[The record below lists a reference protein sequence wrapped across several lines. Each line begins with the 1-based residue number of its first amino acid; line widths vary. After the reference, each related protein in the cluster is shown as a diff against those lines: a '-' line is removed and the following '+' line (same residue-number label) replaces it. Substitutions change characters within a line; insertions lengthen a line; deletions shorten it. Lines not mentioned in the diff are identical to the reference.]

1 MSLGRLQ
8 AQEASLPHAGAK
20 RGVWG
25 RRPPPVGGR
34 VGASLSDA
42 LDALQIKHLN
52 SAATP
57 AVISQFDYTYRPDR
71 SIETMAVRQNGVTNT
86 WTYGYDGAN
95 QLTAATLRN
104 ASQVILESN
113 SYAYDKAG
121 NRTQMGNTTTAPS
134 NAEVNNLNQ
143 LLSLRDFGPTTFAGT
158 VDEPATVT
166 VNGQPARM
174 TSNDGG
180 APYRFEAQVSL
191 DAGTNLVSV
200 QAKDGRNNTS
210 TKNYSV
216 SSSGAAKAFEYDGNG
231 NLRFERQPG
240 GAVIRE
246 YQWDQQNRLVKLIA
260 GANESQFEY
269 DGESRRTR
277 IRELTNGT
285 QTKDERFVWCGSRIC
300 QKRTGLTTV
309 ARRYFDNGFL
319 QSTTKYFYTRD
330 HLGSV
335 REVVA
340 SNGTT
345 VNARLVYD
353 AWGRLTETGTVQSDF
368 TYTGHYLHRPSALNL
383 AQYRGYDAGLG
394 RWLSRDPIGLA
405 GGLNLYGYVGNDPLN
420 FVDRDG
426 RLPDYTSDGPE
437 RQPSGSG
444 AGPLGGSQL
453 VCIAIAISLYWTCKW
468 TGQDEN
474 VCLKRAADLIELCYR
489 RLPPPKNPPAPNQ
502 CFSGAG
508 N

>member
-1 MSLGRLQ
+1 LY
-8 AQEASLPHAGAK
+8 
-20 RGVWG
+20 
-25 RRPPPVGGR
+25 
-34 VGASLSDA
+34 DA

-52 SAATP
+52 SATTP
-57 AVISQFDYTYRPDR
+57 AIIYTYRPDR

-231 NLRFERQPG
+231 NLRFEKQPNG
-240 GAVIRE
+240 TVIRE

-260 GANESQFEY
+260 GTNESQFEY

-300 QKRTGLTTV
+300 QKRTGTTTV

-353 AWGRLTETGTVQSDF
+353 AWGKLTETGTVQSDF

-405 GGLNLYGYVGNDPLN
+405 GGWNLYGYVDNSPVNYVDPSGEKKVCLPLSA
-420 FVDRDG
+420 FLTICFEWPEPTPRPGPDSCKD
-426 RLPDYTSDGPE
+426 LPDNRSRPLKTTCKTKCAKVNPDGTGGGKCTGHV
-437 RQPSGSG
+437 SGSATAGTKDEACKAAKSNANSNAG
-444 AGPLGGSQL
+444 AEG
-453 VCIAIAISLYWTCKW
+453 CRADHCKPC
-468 TGQDEN
+468 D
-474 VCLKRAADLIELCYR
+474 CD
-489 RLPPPKNPPAPNQ
+489 
-502 CFSGAG
+502 
-508 N
+508 